1 MQDNKGAQT
10 RIYSYK
16 EGVELREY
24 YLKLLKWYRYERKK
38 GNGKKR
44 GKIPLIPEFI
54 YRRFVEKH
62 GFKDTKDARKK
73 LSKKMSTDP
82 GWLDMAHFAN
92 DTTFLASLQ
101 QNVGACVSYYIYAL
115 VEAFL
120 FSVTTEDQRT
130 NIEQYGEW
138 INQLIQMYEL
148 LAFQVAFKKKGE
160 DGTRDKVP
168 SNMADIWKAVANT
181 PELQELRKDISSKC
195 SPSKDNIPEKKF
207 WAFTMF
213 LPRLNEIGWLD
224 SLPDDVR
231 DKLIAIYPG
240 TKKIVKK
247 NKKKVVEFSFSPA
260 LRDIKKRANMTVA
273 STDSLGELRKWVGRN
288 MCRTQFIL
296 VLITCAMVRNHEEVT
311 KDSVRKKLEG
321 ESGLAFNCR
330 TPIIKLFTPGV
341 ENTIP

>member
-168 SNMADIWKAVANT
+168 SNMADIWKAVAN
-181 PELQELRKDISSKC
+181 
-195 SPSKDNIPEKKF
+195 
-207 WAFTMF
+207 
-213 LPRLNEIGWLD
+213 
-224 SLPDDVR
+224 
-231 DKLIAIYPG
+231 
-240 TKKIVKK
+240 
-247 NKKKVVEFSFSPA
+247 
-260 LRDIKKRANMTVA
+260 
-273 STDSLGELRKWVGRN
+273 
-288 MCRTQFIL
+288 
-296 VLITCAMVRNHEEVT
+296 
-311 KDSVRKKLEG
+311 
-321 ESGLAFNCR
+321 
-330 TPIIKLFTPGV
+330 
-341 ENTIP
+341 